1 MRFWLGFAAGL
12 GAAWAA
18 LAIWQQ
24 VPPLAAIVW
33 EDDDTV
39 PEGKIRSAAG
49 NLVPDLDRLARNGER
64 DDVHL
69 RQKFPPPPVRDPKV
83 HVTPGVRP

>member
-1 MRFWLGFAAGL
+1 MRFWLGVLAGI

-33 EDDDTV
+33 EDDDIDPDDV
-39 PEGKIRSAAG
+39 PPVEPWPPLR
-49 NLVPDLDRLARNGER
+49 GER

-69 RQKFPPPPVRDPKV
+69 RHKFPAPPVTDPGAFMRV
-83 HVTPGVRP
+83 GAP